1 MRLAFVVALMALL
14 LPGTSWAQDD
24 DEDLAP
30 LRPTT
35 PKPKIARPKKKPA
48 PEPAKPVEPKSVE
61 PLVPAALTPPQ
72 PVPSQPQ
79 DVASPQRP
87 AVEPS
92 PEVPQSEPP
101 VEEVPPGAQ
110 LGDPELHTRQ
120 LQPAPR
126 LASTVG
132 WIIGGVGVAT
142 VVTGSVLAGLA
153 SASRAGL
160 QVDPSGVVQAAQAAQ
175 ASAAVRLARL
185 STVLFISG
193 GLAAAGGLIL
203 ALWPASSSPP
213 RALRLVPSVG
223 SGATALFL
231 EGVWP

>member
-1 MRLAFVVALMALL
+1 MV
-14 LPGTSWAQDD
+14 PGMGWAQDD
-24 DEDLAP
+24 DDDLAP
-30 LRPTT
+30 LRPAT
-35 PKPKIARPKKKPA
+35 PNPKTARPKKKPA
-48 PEPAKPVEPKSVE
+48 PAPAKPVVPRSVE
-61 PLVPAALTPPQ
+61 PLVPAAPTADQ
-72 PVPSQPQ
+72 PAPSQPP
-79 DVASPQRP
+79 DVPSPQRP
-87 AVEPS
+87 AVAPS
-92 PEVPQSEPP
+92 PEVPQHEPP
-101 VEEVPPGAQ
+101 VGEVPPGAQ
-110 LGDPELHTRQ
+110 LDDPELHTRQ

-126 LASTVG
+126 LATTVG

>member
-1 MRLAFVVALMALL
+1 
-14 LPGTSWAQDD
+14 
-24 DEDLAP
+24 
-30 LRPTT
+30 
-35 PKPKIARPKKKPA
+35 
-48 PEPAKPVEPKSVE
+48 
-61 PLVPAALTPPQ
+61 
-72 PVPSQPQ
+72 
-79 DVASPQRP
+79 VASPQRP

-92 PEVPQSEPP
+92 PEGRQNEPP
-101 VEEVPPGAQ
+101 VEAGPPGA
-110 LGDPELHTRQ
+110 LLDDPELHTRQ

-126 LASTVG
+126 LATTVG

-160 QVDPSGVVQAAQAAQ
+160 QVEPSGVVKADQAAQ
-175 ASAAVRLARL
+175 ASSAVRLARL

-193 GLAAAGGLIL
+193 GLAAAGGLLL

-213 RALRLVPSVG
+213 TALRLVPSVAP
-223 SGATALFL
+223 GAAALIL